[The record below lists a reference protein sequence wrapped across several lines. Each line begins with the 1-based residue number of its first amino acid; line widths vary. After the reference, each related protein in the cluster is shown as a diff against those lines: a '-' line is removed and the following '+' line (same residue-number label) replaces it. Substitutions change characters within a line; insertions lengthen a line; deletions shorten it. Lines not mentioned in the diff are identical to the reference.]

1 MSYLVAVA
9 SSDGENTN
17 LSFGEAERFIIY
29 EVDGKDFKLVEE
41 RKWDNSDI
49 APEACATNQACGS
62 GNGCGDGNGCGSG
75 TGCGGGGG
83 EIPKLKIVDDC
94 RCLVCKKIGF
104 KVRKQLEKKA
114 VSAFDV
120 EYPIK
125 EALERIAFY
134 FDKVDNHKSLRGT
147 STDN

>member
-9 SSDGENTN
+9 SSDGENTD

-29 EVDGKDFKLVEE
+29 EVDGKDFKFVEE

-49 APEACATNQACGS
+49 VPEACATNQSCGS
-62 GNGCGDGNGCGSG
+62 GNGCGDGM
-75 TGCGGGGG
+75 GCGGGGG
-83 EIPKLKIVDDC
+83 EIPKLKIIDDC